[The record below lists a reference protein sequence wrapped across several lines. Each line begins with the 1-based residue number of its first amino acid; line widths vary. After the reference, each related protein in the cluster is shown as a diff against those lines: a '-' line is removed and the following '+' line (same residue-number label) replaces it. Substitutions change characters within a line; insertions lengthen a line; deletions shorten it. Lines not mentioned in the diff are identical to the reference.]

1 MKILVVE
8 DEPELQASIER
19 AFSQENAVVET
30 VGNVTDALDKVVI
43 YDYDCIVLDLNLPD
57 GNGLRVLEVLKQ
69 EGKKEGVLIL
79 TARDS
84 LEDKLA
90 GLDLGADDYLT
101 KPFHLSELIARV
113 RSIIRRKRFDGN
125 ALVKIGNLQVD
136 MNNQTVWLLDEA
148 LTLNRK
154 EFAILTFLI
163 ANKNRLVQKTAL
175 AEHVWGD
182 HVDEADNFEFI
193 YSQMKNLRKKL
204 NGSNSGIEIQSVYGA
219 GYKLTEL

>member
-8 DEPELQASIER
+8 DEPELQASIAR

-57 GNGLRVLEVLKQ
+57 GNGLRVLEELKQ
-69 EGKKEGVLIL
+69 GGKKEGVLIL

-136 MNNQTVWLLDEA
+136 MNNQTVWLMDEA

-204 NGSNSGIEIQSVYGA
+204 NGNNSGIEIQSVYGA